1 MAEAMASDKQ
11 VQYCRSLFRK
21 TKMYYRC
28 LKSDTD
34 LRDEV
39 LERTGFDLD
48 DLSASQA
55 QAIISKLKPEVDRQ
69 RRF

>member
-1 MAEAMASDKQ
+1 MTEAMASDKQ

-28 LKSDTD
+28 LESDAD

-39 LERTGFDLD
+39 LKRTGFDLD
-48 DLSASQA
+48 DLLADQA
-55 QAIISKLKPEVDRQ
+55 QAIIGKLKLEASRQ

>member
-28 LKSDTD
+28 LESDAD

-48 DLSASQA
+48 DLLASQA
-55 QAIISKLKPEVDRQ
+55 QAIISKLKPEASRQ